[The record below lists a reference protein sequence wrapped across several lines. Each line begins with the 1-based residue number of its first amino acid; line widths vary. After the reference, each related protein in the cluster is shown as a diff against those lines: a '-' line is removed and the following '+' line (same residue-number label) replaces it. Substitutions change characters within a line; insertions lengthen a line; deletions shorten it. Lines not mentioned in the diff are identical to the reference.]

1 MMMTDASRVEIV
13 LSEFVDDV
21 VAGRTPRV
29 YERMAAAL
37 DVDVEALAELVA
49 LFDWVHW
56 MNDVFVQVRSAASE
70 SADLAG
76 A

>member
-1 MMMTDASRVEIV
+1 MNDASRVEIV

-29 YERMAAAL
+29 YERMADAL
-37 DVDVEALAELVA
+37 DVEVETLAELIA
-49 LFDWVHW
+49 LFDWVRW
-56 MNDVFVQVRSAASE
+56 MNGVIQQVKSTGSDT
-70 SADLAG
+70 ADLAG

>member
-1 MMMTDASRVEIV
+1 MMNNASRTEIV

-37 DVDVEALAELVA
+37 DVEVEALAELIA
-49 LFDWVHW
+49 LFDWVRW
-56 MNDVFVQVRSAASE
+56 LNGVLQQARAPGSE
-70 SADLAG
+70 TA
-76 A
+76 